1 MTNTPQL
8 LQITSI
14 VPHFCLT
21 ELSSPSQPP
30 YHVYCLQTCNGK
42 FQVYIPPSPDGVWVI
57 HTGKHTLYF
66 ICHTEPVRLAEHLR
80 GTRKSGPKDKTV
92 LFTVSFRL
100 HVWGDW
106 GTCPTAIS
114 AFSDRCAA
122 GSPCC
127 LYTCACSLPP
137 PVFVLH
143 AHSIVLSP
151 PPFFCQPTQSLCLTH
166 TGTPTGVAVSHRIT
180 WFQTQPILSLR
191 VRTATAVICG
201 IIVPYDEEGTPAR
214 LGPDKKKM
222 CCRPPCW
229 RGRAPPAA
237 QPLDAGHF

>member
-1 MTNTPQL
+1 M
-8 LQITSI
+8 
-14 VPHFCLT
+14 T

-127 LYTCACSLPP
+127 LYTFTAPPCLCTSCSLNRAVSSA
-137 PVFVLH
+137 VFLSAYTIFVPH
-143 AHSIVLSP
+143 AHWDAYGRGSLPLHHPVSDSANPLTT
-151 PPFFCQPTQSLCLTH
+151 CQNRYR
-166 TGTPTGVAVSHRIT
+166 SHL
-180 WFQTQPILSLR
+180 WDH
-191 VRTATAVICG
+191 RTV
-201 IIVPYDEEGTPAR
+201 
-214 LGPDKKKM
+214 
-222 CCRPPCW
+222 
-229 RGRAPPAA
+229 
-237 QPLDAGHF
+237 